1 VLSEKF
7 RSQQLSHPVARG
19 IRYLSLGVLCTLL
32 LGSVVTTSSHAAST
46 NYVSLASIQKD
57 IASFSKTL
65 KATGSVSYAQ
75 NSSVADQILHAAN
88 AAIFPKPLAGPKCFS
103 NGFVSLES
111 ADMSECVWT
120 NPTSDVTILLFGDS
134 HIQQWLP
141 TFVDISNQR
150 GFRLVSLMHA
160 GCGAAQL
167 TSRPSVT
174 AARQAAC
181 ATWHDKVFLEIS
193 KLDPSVVI
201 FSSATQ
207 DLPKNAYDAEV
218 TLNGILTRALGS
230 ANRVISLHDTPYPGF
245 KIGGLLISPAGC
257 LSHNQL
263 SAIYNSKAFT
273 KKTAS
278 YDCYRPYRSTLYQQ
292 NDALRD
298 AIAQADIDSGIQ
310 VIDPMPW
317 FCNTTT
323 TGLCPPVILDT
334 FIYRDE
340 GHIRGAYLS
349 RLTTLL
355 DASIK
360 TMPRTPARLRI
371 VSRSST
377 TVSLTWSAAFDGHS
391 PISGYVA
398 TVSPGGKTCAVLLP
412 GCVVEGLTPGSSYSV
427 SLKATNAIGSSA
439 NSVLTFK
446 TLK

>member
-1 VLSEKF
+1 M
-7 RSQQLSHPVARG
+7 ARG
-19 IRYLSLGVLCTLL
+19 LRRLSRGALGAVL

-46 NYVSLASIQKD
+46 NYVSLTSIQKD
-57 IASFSKTL
+57 ITSFSKTL

-75 NSSVADQILHAAN
+75 NSSVADQILHAKDAVVL
-88 AAIFPKPLAGPKCFS
+88 PKPLASSTCFS
-103 NGFVSLES
+103 NGFVSPES
-111 ADMSECVWT
+111 ADLSECAWT

-150 GFRLVSLMHA
+150 GFRLVSVMHA

-167 TSRPSVT
+167 TSRPSATDV
-174 AARQAAC
+174 RQAAC

-193 KLDPSVVI
+193 KLDPSAVI
-201 FSSATQ
+201 FASSTQ
-207 DLPKNAYDAEV
+207 DLPVNAYDAEV
-218 TLNGILTRALGS
+218 TLNNILIRKLGS
-230 ANRVISLHDTPYPGF
+230 AQRVISLHATPFPGF
-245 KIGGLLISPAGC
+245 KIGGLLISPAAC

-263 SAIYNSKAFT
+263 AAIYNSKAFT
-273 KKTAS
+273 KRTGS
-278 YDCYRPYRSTLYQQ
+278 YDCYRPYRSTLYNQ
-292 NDALRD
+292 NDAARD
-298 AIAQADIDSGIQ
+298 QIAQADINSGIQ

-360 TMPRTPARLRI
+360 TIPRAPARLRI

-377 TVSLTWSAAFDGHS
+377 TVSLTWSASFDGHS

-412 GCVVEGLTPGSSYSV
+412 GCTVEGLPPGSSYSV

-446 TLK
+446 TLR